1 MIAATRRRFF
11 SFVGASPLAAR
22 AAAEKG
28 MAEVIGINANGLG
41 NPNSGGAPLG
51 GGDDS
56 YRDQIIASGRFV
68 ETFGIPEV
76 IESVIREQSRW
87 VASLDP
93 DIANKRSWSMAV
105 KVMTQRQRNYDR
117 EINRIKRRSSH
128 FGGLATL
135 RKIIGFEWPW

>member
-11 SFVGASPLAAR
+11 SFMGASPLAAHI
-22 AAAEKG
+22 AAEKG
-28 MAEVIGINANGLG
+28 MAEVIGINASGLG
-41 NPNSGGAPLG
+41 NPNASGAPLG

-56 YRDQIIASGRFV
+56 YRDQVITSGRFV
-68 ETFGIPEV
+68 QTFGIPEV
-76 IESVIREQSRW
+76 IDATIREQARW

-128 FGGLATL
+128 FGGLAAL
-135 RKIIGFEWPW
+135 RKILGFEWPW